1 MERMLFTDIP
11 GKLTQLLTVG
21 TRLSPFLPC
30 KLEPGYEAIYTCM
43 HALLINIK
51 CEPEVAGTD
60 NNNHVINSTFSE
72 LKVAVAC
79 FEDNVR

>member
-1 MERMLFTDIP
+1 
-11 GKLTQLLTVG
+11 
-21 TRLSPFLPC
+21 
-30 KLEPGYEAIYTCM
+30 M

-60 NNNHVINSTFSE
+60 NNNNHVINSMFSE